1 MQRVLAMVCCR
12 SGDAGLHRKALV
24 HTAAVMKDW
33 MAAKDFRLVEQLLR
47 ADFFLFPTIKRQ
59 LVGKV
64 LTQETFKSIWEGA
77 TQTIAKE
84 DFATAFQ
91 HWDER

>member
-1 MQRVLAMVCCR
+1 
-12 SGDAGLHRKALV
+12 
-24 HTAAVMKDW
+24 MKDW
-33 MAAKDFRLVEQLLR
+33 MEAKDFRLVEHLPR

-77 TQTIAKE
+77 TQTLRKRTSPPPSSTGMSAESASASAADTLRNLKK
-84 DFATAFQ
+84 
-91 HWDER
+91 